1 MPRLKPA
8 ALIVAVALA
17 GCGSAPPPAAEPEEE
32 FALMRASQA
41 ALEARLAA
49 LEERVGKVEAVPAS
63 PVTMAAQP
71 PDAPLTGP
79 LEVGRHHYR
88 VPRKYFDEMLENP
101 DETMREARAVPV
113 KDGNRTTGL
122 RLFGIRSGTR
132 LNVLGFQNGDQLRSL
147 NDAPLTTPDQAL
159 RAYGAARN
167 SDTLRVRLLRRGQS
181 VEMRYDLVD

>member
-1 MPRLKPA
+1 MPRSNPSVLF
-8 ALIVAVALA
+8 VAVALA
-17 GCGSAPPPAAEPEEE
+17 GCGSAPPPAAESEEK
-32 FALMRASQA
+32 FAQIRASQA
-41 ALEARLAA
+41 AVEARLAA
-49 LEERVGKVEAVPAS
+49 LEERMGKVEAAPAS
-63 PVTMAAQP
+63 PVAMVAQP

-122 RLFGIRSGTR
+122 RLFGIRPGTR
-132 LNVLGFQNGDQLRSL
+132 LNALGFQNGDQLQTL
-147 NDAPLTTPDQAL
+147 NDVPLTTPDQAL

-167 SDTLRVRLLRRGQS
+167 ADTLRVRLLRRGQS